1 MLSGADMTALKD
13 RLRELYESDSKTA
26 HRFRYGL
33 LVFDL
38 VTIAFLVVSSF
49 LRWQGTEYIDAAIG
63 IILALDFL
71 IRLWLADNKLRYLST
86 PLGVV
91 DVIVIISLLAP
102 LAGEGAAFL
111 RILRML
117 RIGRS
122 YMLMRR
128 LKNDFPFMRRNEQTV
143 LAAINLLVFVFIMT
157 GIVYETQTGLNP
169 KINNYA
175 DALYFNITALTTTGF
190 GDIVLEG
197 TWGRLLSSVIMICG
211 VSLFLRLIQVM
222 LRPLK
227 VEHKCPQCGLR
238 RHDYDAVCCKS
249 CGNVLDIEDEGAV

>member
-1 MLSGADMTALKD
+1 MTGTRVTAFKD
-13 RLRELYESDSKTA
+13 YLRRLYEGDSRSA

-33 LVFDL
+33 LAFDL

-49 LRWQGTEYIDAAIG
+49 LRWDGTQYLDAGIG

-71 IRLWLADNKLRYLST
+71 ARLWLAPIKLKHLLS
-86 PLGVV
+86 PLGIV
-91 DVIVIISLLAP
+91 DLIVIASLLAP

-111 RILRML
+111 RILRLL

-122 YMLMRR
+122 YLLMRR
-128 LKNDFPFMRRNEQTV
+128 LKQDFAFMRRNEQTV
-143 LAAINLLVFVFIMT
+143 MAAINLAVFVFVMT
-157 GIVYETQTGLNP
+157 AIVYETQAGMNP

-197 TWGRLLSSVIMICG
+197 TWGRVLSSIIMICG

-227 VEHKCPQCGLR
+227 VDHKCPQCGLR
-238 RHDYDAVCCKS
+238 RHDFDAVCCKA
-249 CGNVLDIEDEGAV
+249 CGTVLDIEDEGAV

>member
-1 MLSGADMTALKD
+1 MTAFKEK
-13 RLRELYESDSKTA
+13 LRGLYESDSPAA

-33 LVFDL
+33 LIFDL
-38 VTIAFLVVSSF
+38 VTIGFLVVSSF
-49 LRWQGTEYIDAAIG
+49 LRWQGTEIIDAGIG
-63 IILALDFL
+63 IALALDFAA
-71 IRLWLADNKLRYLST
+71 RLWLAKDKFKHLWS

-91 DVIVIISLLAP
+91 DIIVIASLLAP
-102 LAGEGAAFL
+102 LTGEGAAFL

-122 YMLMRR
+122 YLLMRR
-128 LKNDFPFMRRNEQTV
+128 LKKDFAFMRRNEQSV
-143 LAAINLLVFVFIMT
+143 MAALNLGVFVFIMT
-157 GIVYETQTGLNP
+157 AIVYETQAGINP

-227 VEHKCPQCGLR
+227 VDHKCPQCGLR

-249 CGNVLDIEDEGAV
+249 CGTVLNIEDEGAV